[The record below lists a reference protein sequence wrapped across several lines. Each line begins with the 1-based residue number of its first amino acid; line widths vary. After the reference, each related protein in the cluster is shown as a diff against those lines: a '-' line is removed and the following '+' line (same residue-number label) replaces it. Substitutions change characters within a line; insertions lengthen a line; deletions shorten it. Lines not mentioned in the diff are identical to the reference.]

1 VCLFFFCRSLFVLD
15 FGSLVVVAYF
25 GWVEVGVCRLLVFV
39 AAFVLVCSGL
49 GELGLCFPVSCTTEV
64 GVVADLGYFA
74 VVEFHKPERVW
85 FV

>member
-1 VCLFFFCRSLFVLD
+1 LDHSGLVL
-15 FGSLVVVAYF
+15 VACF

-39 AAFVLVCSGL
+39 AVLILVC
-49 GELGLCFPVSCTTEV
+49 LGLCKFGLCFLFLVQQRL
-64 GVVADLGYFA
+64 GVVADLDYFA